1 MTRNRKVQLV
11 NIIGVHPGL
20 GFRDLMRFTGMKNG
34 VLSYHLDGLERS
46 GSIMAVRSARQS
58 RFYPPSISEQE
69 SRIIRALR
77 RTTPRAIIESLI
89 LHDTLTFGDIVRHAR
104 KSPST
109 VSVYLSQ
116 LVQDGIVGM
125 IQAAEGRRSK
135 TYRLADPGT
144 VGGLIDDYRPG
155 ALDRHASGL
164 EEIINPL

>member
-1 MTRNRKVQLV
+1 MTRNRKAQLAG
-11 NIIGVHPGL
+11 IIETHPGL

-46 GSIMAVRSARQS
+46 GSITAIRSARQS
-58 RFYPPSISEQE
+58 RFYPPGIPEQE

-89 LHDTLTFGDIVRHAR
+89 LHDTLPFGDIVRHAR

-116 LVQDGIVGM
+116 LVQDGIVGAV
-125 IQAAEGRRSK
+125 QAAEGRSK

-144 VGGLIDDYRPG
+144 VGGLIEDYRPG
-155 ALDRHASGL
+155 LLDRHTSGL